1 MSEESVAE
9 IKLNEAKLAELTAQ
23 IVSAYVTNNSL
34 PAAELP
40 GIIRSVSAS
49 FQRDEP
55 ATEAPEVT
63 PAVSVRRSV
72 TPDHLVC
79 LVCGKHQKTLKRH
92 LATAHGLSPA
102 DYRTRFGLPS
112 DYPMVASAYSQARSD
127 MAKQIGLG
135 QKGRG
140 GMPVPPSAPKAAA
153 PKTGRRGRP
162 PKAAAAAT

>member
-1 MSEESVAE
+1 MSDESAPVS
-9 IKLNEAKLAELTAQ
+9 KLNEAKLAELTAQ

-40 GIIRSVSAS
+40 GIIRSVSGS
-49 FQRDEP
+49 FQRDEGP
-55 ATEAPEVT
+55 AEVTEVT
-63 PAVSVRRSV
+63 PAVPIRRSV
-72 TPDHLVC
+72 NADYLVC

-92 LATAHGLSPA
+92 LATAHALSPA

-140 GMPVPPSAPKAAA
+140 GAPVSPAVA
-153 PKTGRRGRP
+153 KTPGRRGRP
-162 PKAAAAAT
+162 PKAAAAAAG